1 MSYKFHDVH
10 QAARLTMP
18 RSVRMFQAIVDSRLL
33 EAVSSWLEPMRP
45 SGSLPAEGIQK
56 AIFEVLPRVCSPSLD
71 PTPLVLMILLI
82 HTQMELDAQTLK
94 ETYLGRV
101 VLFYT
106 KAARVQGPIKR
117 QADTLV
123 QNWSRPILRRSADL
137 HNRKVLREGDI
148 ELSQAIAAR
157 DQPQS
162 GEMEV
167 DTTLEPGLGHEGEA
181 PGSQSLSQAQSQSL
195 KPKARRTDW
204 EERAKINTT
213 KAGTRLEK
221 AQVRWI
227 PASIVTQ
234 VSARPGR
241 IHC

>member
-1 MSYKFHDVH
+1 
-10 QAARLTMP
+10 
-18 RSVRMFQAIVDSRLL
+18 
-33 EAVSSWLEPMRP
+33 
-45 SGSLPAEGIQK
+45 
-56 AIFEVLPRVCSPSLD
+56 
-71 PTPLVLMILLI
+71 
-82 HTQMELDAQTLK
+82 MELDAQTLK

-106 KAARVQGPIKR
+106 KAPRVQGPIKR

-148 ELSQAIAAR
+148 ELSQVLAQER
-157 DQPQS
+157 DQPA
-162 GEMEV
+162 EEV

-181 PGSQSLSQAQSQSL
+181 PGSQSLSQAQSQTQSQSL

-204 EERAKINTT
+204 EERAKINTS

-221 AQVRWI
+221 AQVRL
-227 PASIVTQ
+227 ASSAIVT
-234 VSARPGR
+234 
-241 IHC
+241 